1 MNDPKTIEEY
11 VEMLD
16 NVSDES
22 IENLFEEMGIDI
34 NLNREWDVSQN
45 SFTIISTPSSK
56 LNREWDDE

>member
-16 NVSDES
+16 NASDES

-34 NLNREWDVSQN
+34 NLNREWD
-45 SFTIISTPSSK
+45 
-56 LNREWDDE
+56 DE

>member
-22 IENLFEEMGIDI
+22 IENLFEEMGIYI
-34 NLNREWDVSQN
+34 NLNREWD
-45 SFTIISTPSSK
+45 
-56 LNREWDDE
+56 DE

>member
-34 NLNREWDVSQN
+34 NLNREWD
-45 SFTIISTPSSK
+45 
-56 LNREWDDE
+56 DE

>member
-1 MNDPKTIEEY
+1 LNDPKTIEEY

-34 NLNREWDVSQN
+34 NLNREWD
-45 SFTIISTPSSK
+45 
-56 LNREWDDE
+56 DE

>member
-34 NLNREWDVSQN
+34 NLNKD
-45 SFTIISTPSSK
+45 
-56 LNREWDDE
+56 WDDE

>member
-34 NLNREWDVSQN
+34 NLNREWD
-45 SFTIISTPSSK
+45 
-56 LNREWDDE
+56 DG

>member
-1 MNDPKTIEEY
+1 MIDPKTIEEY

-34 NLNREWDVSQN
+34 NLNREWD
-45 SFTIISTPSSK
+45 
-56 LNREWDDE
+56 DE

>member
-1 MNDPKTIEEY
+1 MNDPKTIEDY

-34 NLNREWDVSQN
+34 NLNREWD
-45 SFTIISTPSSK
+45 
-56 LNREWDDE
+56 DE

>member
-34 NLNREWDVSQN
+34 NLNREWD
-45 SFTIISTPSSK
+45 
-56 LNREWDDE
+56 D

>member
-34 NLNREWDVSQN
+34 NLNREWN
-45 SFTIISTPSSK
+45 
-56 LNREWDDE
+56 DE